1 MKREKK
7 VKGVNLNNVHII
19 QGKRVKG
26 GLRFPSQNA
35 AHNLR
40 FKPNELNAGIKAAFR
55 EAKSCV
61 SRRREKVM
69 IIDGI

>member
-7 VKGVNLNNVHII
+7 VKGMNLNNVHTI

-40 FKPNELNAGIKAAFR
+40 FKPNELNAGIKPR
-55 EAKSCV
+55 L
-61 SRRREKVM
+61 EKLRLVE
-69 IIDGI
+69 GGES